1 MLCLTA
7 CQGDVIRIGQ
17 PPTRDWPET
26 MSCPSS
32 VQSVCSDRSLR
43 LRQTIN
49 EPRGTMYGIAS
60 KNEVFV
66 LCRWQQPAPQPEC
79 ETIPPTGAEVIGEA
93 TVYRVD
99 G

>member
-1 MLCLTA
+1 
-7 CQGDVIRIGQ
+7 
-17 PPTRDWPET
+17 

-32 VQSVCSDRSLR
+32 LVSVCADRTLD

-49 EPRGTMYGIAS
+49 EPTGTMYGIS
-60 KNEVFV
+60 SESEVFV
-66 LCRWQQPAPQPEC
+66 ICRWQEPAPGPEC

-93 TVYRVD
+93 AVYRVD